1 MKLDGL
7 IDSGLKEI
15 GPRLSL
21 IGLLPLLMLFG
32 IIAALLASGALAR
45 RRMPPSCSPRPRT
58 RAAARRC
65 CSSPGCWRWRSSS
78 IRCS

>member
-21 IGLLPLLMLFG
+21 IGLLPLLALFG
-32 IIAALLASGALAR
+32 LIAALLASGAPGSAPDTAKLI
-45 RRMPPSCSPRPRT
+45 
-58 RAAARRC
+58 AAAKD
-65 CSSPGCWRWRSSS
+65 PGGGDALTTV
-78 IRCS
+78 